1 MLLPLLKQF
10 PRNVELS
17 LYHTPDLRGLL
28 RRFVPEKLNETIGV
42 THLKVFLT
50 DDTFILSG

>member
-17 LYHTPDLRGLL
+17 MYHTPDLRGLL
-28 RRFVPEKLNETIGV
+28 RRFVPEKFNEIIGV
-42 THLKVFLT
+42 THLKVYLT